1 MSENSKPDAIK
12 LRMYKDRV
20 KEQIRIM
27 KNVIYRL
34 KSYDVPKN
42 IEAKTIEE
50 FIEFLYPIKG
60 KCLEEETMDSLLA
73 DTDLVAYL
81 NPIYIN
87 SQNRYHKVIAQ
98 NKILAEQRRIMEE
111 LKKKVYC
118 ERKAAT
124 KFDPDAPSTLG
135 WRGWNFNTTT
145 CLLESS
151 SFHTTWHDLELRI
164 NNWDE
169 SEVVHGTRGIHAHR
183 VPINWKIAL
192 NQGYGNVTGI
202 VERYGR
208 YVLGEQGWRAEW
220 VVIRKLLAPTQE
232 IGFALE
238 KAYPDAQVEYFDTE
252 RYGDQS
258 WR

>member
-118 ERKAAT
+118 
-124 KFDPDAPSTLG
+124 
-135 WRGWNFNTTT
+135 
-145 CLLESS
+145 
-151 SFHTTWHDLELRI
+151 
-164 NNWDE
+164 
-169 SEVVHGTRGIHAHR
+169 
-183 VPINWKIAL
+183 
-192 NQGYGNVTGI
+192 
-202 VERYGR
+202 
-208 YVLGEQGWRAEW
+208 
-220 VVIRKLLAPTQE
+220 
-232 IGFALE
+232 
-238 KAYPDAQVEYFDTE
+238 
-252 RYGDQS
+252 
-258 WR
+258 